1 MKIHAREAFAQRLHV
16 PNGSTGLGSQR
27 TFSPRQDSQARGRFW
42 SSAFS
47 VLDVGVGVGEG
58 EDTKADAESGA
69 GDGSGSVGAETEAG
83 VGGDASEIPGPPDI
97 GVK

>member
-47 VLDVGVGVGEG
+47 VLDVGVGVGE
-58 EDTKADAESGA
+58 DTKADAESGA